1 MTEGARNG
9 FAPRAEESTM
19 ALDDPIFLG
28 IIAAVVLFFFFLY
41 LMVRR
46 TMVGFREGMERGR
59 GEE

>member
-1 MTEGARNG
+1 
-9 FAPRAEESTM
+9 M

-46 TMVGFREGMERGR
+46 TMVGFREGIERGR